1 MPSIIGLALIVA
13 GLVMLHYTFTG
24 SWLPIKHIS
33 VSGSTSGSG
42 PYGQATEHSS

>member
-24 SWLPIKHIS
+24 SWLPIKQIS
-33 VSGSTSGSG
+33 VSGSTSGAG
-42 PYGQATEHSS
+42 PYGQAVEHAS